1 MGRSTY
7 GISRRV
13 IGIFGR
19 RYSRHEFLRS
29 THKRKAV
36 HFTLADR
43 YSYSKTSASAPLPYC
58 EPRGLF
64 LLFASK
70 QENEHRSLLLIR
82 TSNIQM
88 TLTMELSAR
97 AWNPLA
103 ISYLEQCVLSQLVF
117 TLGIYF
123 QGQSMDWYIAEKR
136 RCLLD
141 IRNGRTSAKALLFL
155 FFFLLYYYIYASCRL
170 TGQLYVY
177 RRSRCAL
184 YTSLTYTFYTVI
196 VHGQIATEFEVKAGL
211 NTLYGFYKYLK

>member
-58 EPRGLF
+58 GPRGQF

-70 QENEHRSLLLIR
+70 QENEHRSASYSDVEH
-82 TSNIQM
+82 SNDPHDGIIG
-88 TLTMELSAR
+88 SNDR

-103 ISYLEQCVLSQLVF
+103 IS
-117 TLGIYF
+117 
-123 QGQSMDWYIAEKR
+123 
-136 RCLLD
+136 
-141 IRNGRTSAKALLFL
+141 
-155 FFFLLYYYIYASCRL
+155 
-170 TGQLYVY
+170 
-177 RRSRCAL
+177 
-184 YTSLTYTFYTVI
+184 
-196 VHGQIATEFEVKAGL
+196 
-211 NTLYGFYKYLK
+211 

>member
-155 FFFLLYYYIYASCRL
+155 FFFSSLLLCLCVLPFDGTIVCISTFSMC
-170 TGQLYVY
+170 TLYVSY
-177 RRSRCAL
+177 VHFLHCDSSWPNSDGVWGESWVKYAL
-184 YTSLTYTFYTVI
+184 WVL
-196 VHGQIATEFEVKAGL
+196 QIS
-211 NTLYGFYKYLK
+211 